1 MSPPL
6 GRRPDDA
13 TRAAEFLKR
22 LGNPG
27 RMAIVARL
35 REGEMT
41 VAEMETELGLRQPSL
56 SQQLADLRAGGI
68 VEARRE
74 AKSVRYRL
82 TDEKAKAVVD
92 LCDLLFGP
100 AGRQA
105 PRPNRGMGSAATTAA
120 RPRVGAAVFARVGPG
135 LPPRADGTV
144 DA

>member
-13 TRAAEFLKR
+13 ARAAEFLKR

-82 TDEKAKAVVD
+82 TDDRAKKVVD

-100 AGRQA
+100 APGRSATGAGQDTGA
-105 PRPNRGMGSAATTAA
+105 PPTARA
-120 RPRVGAAVFARVGPG
+120 SIGAAVFARVGAS
-135 LPPRADGTV
+135 LPPRTD
-144 DA
+144 DAAGA

>member
-13 TRAAEFLKR
+13 ARAAEFLKR

-82 TDEKAKAVVD
+82 TDDRAKKVVD

-100 AGRQA
+100 A
-105 PRPNRGMGSAATTAA
+105 PA
-120 RPRVGAAVFARVGPG
+120 RPASGLAPDANPGTAVRPRIGAAVFAKVGTR
-135 LPPRADGTV
+135 LPPRTDGAAD
-144 DA
+144 A